1 MCENKKNPSV
11 LEPVVF
17 LDKTIK
23 DKKEDV
29 LGSFS
34 DAVIISK
41 AIDGGAEMIAVT
53 SSFGAGK
60 SSIID
65 LMTSYR
71 KEQDKKEEVVKVSM
85 WSQICNNR
93 FSQGNGDN
101 ETYRVEMHKNLLY
114 QICSQLSLK
123 KGSYIIQKLSPD
135 YGVLKAQV
143 KDQKY
148 KYTAFVGIILLV
160 LLWINEHLYQ
170 LLPVCASS
178 NVAKLLISLVAV
190 FLIIL
195 AIFNSE
201 IIYSSHNTKQQKD
214 KSIEELID
222 IFKNALIEAKVGEG
236 NNRERIIVVV
246 EDLDRTDNTQAVKQ
260 FLIQLRRFYIDSRTK
275 TKNAVNP
282 DVVFIV
288 CLKNESC
295 ALEDSYIKENN
306 EKLYEKIFDY
316 IYDLSEINYIDY
328 EFILTQLIE
337 QKRGEIEALGLLGQ
351 GQAATNIDGI
361 DWITYGENLSMRLI
375 KDRLN
380 RSLSKYIT
388 LKNRFGLD
396 TEISYTKCAA
406 AAYVVTTYEEDF
418 YKTDSNLFDDLID
431 AYITNE
437 LDQIIADY
445 DDQRITNL
453 GNDYLLFISN
463 LIKDGIIDEEYRLYY
478 YNYPWNSRV
487 LNRDERI
494 VQAALL
500 HKKTV
505 DSLEESVEAVKNSHS
520 RIINESFEKLH
531 RLGTHF
537 PQIVFEN
544 EILYVEALRG
554 YDDKVYEWL
563 EGLGYSAEGIEK
575 SAESIIRILNYDKS
589 RNYYNEGIIEHICRI
604 IVANANAEELL
615 VLRGRICK
623 YFPEEIS
630 LYKTLF
636 VGTTPIIS
644 KDEIRSISVNDAT
657 LLINQDHAGFDISY
671 LSALLNEINNGEK
684 YDINLLSDFF
694 RSTLDTIEQETGD
707 NSKAIVYIDFMKTT
721 RCHDRLLASYV
732 VNWENCIERFNQG
745 KTVTE
750 GLQNSFNE
758 VIKKYTELINLLAA
772 KDLDGAAIIN
782 IVKLMSC
789 DKINW
794 ELTFGESVIPYI
806 NVKEHGLVALYIY
819 LKNEKAVPFNSSWVF
834 ETVNNSIEK
843 ITSNKKYFYELR
855 WQLIRQKSTVI
866 TKYKL
871 LFSDKCPIITKPEL
885 NALGNNTISDR
896 TILSLVPA
904 SLIDENNAVYIA
916 EFFSNRKQNN
926 LFVKDYF
933 SLISGTESAVAELLL
948 SLSDFSNIPYYKL
961 PKKTKSKIKTAVED
975 SLSLNDETG
984 MLHFMK
990 YTKSLDAEFEV
1001 HFDELIKTDEAFR
1014 KEYFAIV
1021 NSTLDETINAI
1032 TVHVI
1037 CQSPRYYD
1045 LNDKARNAL
1054 YASGEYKWYVVSG
1067 ILHNDWFAYEKTKK
1081 ENLWDTYAQ
1090 LLLSDLE
1097 TTTEKMLLN
1106 KEFITD
1112 AMDEQVFKR
1121 IEGQNESKRMR
1132 FAKVNQTKESLDEVY
1147 EYYSNA
1153 FCIQYFSEIAGFR
1166 DESAAM
1172 YFVEIVERDS
1182 DILKSDKVFKN
1193 TYEKLLNGTLRMRY
1207 TRARRKE
1214 GLESGWDFYW
1224 SLFKK

>member
-1 MCENKKNPSV
+1 MCENKKKQSV

-34 DAVIISK
+34 DAMIISK
-41 AIDGGAEMIAVT
+41 AIDDGAEMIAVT

-65 LMTSYR
+65 LMTAYR
-71 KEQDKKEEVVKVSM
+71 EEQGKKEEVVKVSM
-85 WSQICNNR
+85 WSQICNDR
-93 FSQGNGDN
+93 FSQGDGYN
-101 ETYRVEMHKNLLY
+101 ETFRVEMHKNLLY

-170 LLPVCASS
+170 LLPMCASS
-178 NVAKLLISLVAV
+178 NVARILISLVAV

-222 IFKNALIEAKVGEG
+222 LFKNTLIEAKVGEG
-236 NNRERIIVVV
+236 NDRERIIVVV
-246 EDLDRTDNTQAVKQ
+246 EDLDRTENTQAVKQ

-275 TKNAVNP
+275 SKNAANP

-351 GQAATNIDGI
+351 GQAATSIDGI
-361 DWITYGENLSMRLI
+361 AWITYGENLSMRLI

-418 YKTDSNLFDDLID
+418 YKTDSNLFEDLID

-437 LDQIIADY
+437 LDQIVADY

-500 HKKTV
+500 HNKTV

-563 EGLGYSAEGIEK
+563 EGLRYSAEGIEK

-657 LLINQDHAGFDISY
+657 FLINQDHAGFDISY
-671 LSALLNEINNGEK
+671 LSALLNDINNGK
-684 YDINLLSDFF
+684 DYDINLLSDFF
-694 RSTLDTIEQETGD
+694 RSSLDTIEQETGD

-721 RCHDRLLASYV
+721 KCHDRLLASYV

-1037 CQSPRYYD
+1037 CQSPRYYG

-1081 ENLWDTYAQ
+1081 DNLWDTYAQ

-1106 KEFITD
+1106 KEFLTD

-1172 YFVEIVERDS
+1172 YFVEIVERDI

-1214 GLESGWDFYW
+1214 GLESGWDFFW
-1224 SLFKK
+1224 SLFNM